1 MSVLVLPLEGMLVP
15 IALPDDGYRRHI
27 LAEVLLAT
35 ALQRRLG
42 RPVRRPHQYAQK
54 VLANCLADVVA
65 GGHAAGARA
74 AAMKTHVIMTSE
86 LSRAGHGL
94 PINVIGD
101 LLFHGQVRRAP
112 GMDFN
117 LDYRDLVFA
126 DHLAVVGRALSGLLG
141 LDHEPDPGCDCWPCT
156 WVTNGDWAAILDQ
169 QQVNPAVIR
178 ELYEQA
184 VLLGYPSL
192 ERPEPR
198 SVPWQVPTDVEVSA
212 AAHRTW
218 VNDPD
223 EF

>member
-1 MSVLVLPLEGMLVP
+1 MSVVVLPLEGMLVP
-15 IALPDDGYRRHI
+15 ITLPDDGYHRHI

-65 GGHAAGARA
+65 GGDTAGARI
-74 AAMKTHVIMTSE
+74 AAMKTHVISTSE
-86 LSRAGHGL
+86 YSRAAQGL

-101 LLFHGQVRRAP
+101 LLFHGQIRRAP
-112 GMDFN
+112 GMDVH
-117 LDYRDLVFA
+117 LDYRDLISA
-126 DHLAVVGRALSGLLG
+126 DHLAVVGRALSRLLG
-141 LDHEPDPGCDCWPCT
+141 RDHEPDPCCDCWPCH
-156 WVTNGDWAAILDQ
+156 WATNGDWATVLHQ

-192 ERPEPR
+192 ARPEPR
-198 SVPWQVPTDVEVSA
+198 SVPWQVTNEAEVSK
-212 AAHRTW
+212 AHPTW